1 MVSRLTTTLLFLIA
15 LITPLS
21 QVQAADSLTVEADRT
36 ELYENDTLTLTVQST
51 IELDFSLGDIF
62 NFNMSDLPMPDLSA
76 LEPDFEVLARN
87 QQYQVHS
94 SSNAMFADIT
104 WSIQIAPNRTGE
116 LEIPPITFRG
126 QTSEAITVT
135 VKPGGPDQAEGV
147 PRDVFI
153 ELSTDKDR
161 VYVQEQLVLT
171 IQLYFSGNL
180 VRGELSEPEHAT
192 AMIEPLGQQREY
204 RRTRDG
210 QSYRVVERRY
220 AIFPQQ
226 PGELTIDP
234 IRFEGQ
240 SRDPQGKLRYLRD
253 RAELFDIP
261 VEAPP
266 ASFSGDT
273 WLPARDLT
281 LEESGLPKDLTL
293 EQGQNLTRTLSLSAQ
308 GLTSEALPPFDS
320 QMPDALRSYPEQPE
334 RQTETR
340 PSGLYGR
347 LTQTEALVGVTPGT
361 VTLPEI
367 RIPWW
372 DTRTD
377 TEQVATIPA
386 RTLTINGNAA
396 LAAQTAPGSPGRGDT
411 GDEMTDSA
419 GSQVSG
425 SPAPGD
431 GGNFWRYVAV
441 VLALGWTVTTAVLL
455 RRRGKARATPSEE
468 AARPDQNESASF
480 DILLSAAANGQ
491 ANTPQLLLHWANRRF
506 RPNHFRSLT
515 ELLAFLGDPELS
527 QQLRHLQSLHFGR
540 QHEPDSEQ
548 HSWSGDALIARLK
561 AIRSEAA
568 RPAKPTDSLPPLYP
582 ASLAGRS

>member
-21 QVQAADSLTVEADRT
+21 QVQAADSLTVEADQT
-36 ELYENDTLTLTVQST
+36 ELSDNDIITLTIKSS
-51 IELDFSLGDIF
+51 IELDLTL
-62 NFNMSDLPMPDLSA
+62 SDLINFDVSDIPMPDLSP
-76 LEPDFEVLARN
+76 LESDFEILGTPSHRHQIRSTN
-87 QQYQVHS
+87 S
-94 SSNAMFADIT
+94 SVVNHIT
-104 WSIQIAPNRTGE
+104 WSVQIAPKRTGE
-116 LEIPPITFRG
+116 LEIPPIRFRD
-126 QTSEAITVT
+126 QTSEPIPLT
-135 VKPGGPDQAEGV
+135 VKPGS
-147 PRDVFI
+147 RDVFI

-180 VRGELSEPEHAT
+180 LRGELSEPEHAT

-204 RRTRDG
+204 NRTRDG
-210 QSYRVVERRY
+210 QPYRVVERRY

-377 TEQVATIPA
+377 TEQMAIIPA

-396 LAAQTAPGSPGRGDT
+396 LAAQTTPDSPGRGDT

-441 VLALGWTVTTAVLL
+441 VLALGWAVTTAVLL

-506 RPNHFRSLT
+506 RPNYFRTLT

>member
-21 QVQAADSLTVEADRT
+21 QVQAADSLTVEADQT
-36 ELYENDTLTLTVQST
+36 ELSDNDIITLTIKSS
-51 IELDFSLGDIF
+51 IELDLTL
-62 NFNMSDLPMPDLSA
+62 SDLINFDVSDIPMPDLSP
-76 LEPDFEVLARN
+76 LESDFEILGTPSHRHQIRSTN
-87 QQYQVHS
+87 S
-94 SSNAMFADIT
+94 SVVNHIT
-104 WSIQIAPNRTGE
+104 WSVQIAPKRTGE
-116 LEIPPITFRG
+116 LEIPPIRFRD
-126 QTSEAITVT
+126 QTSEPIPLT
-135 VKPGGPDQAEGV
+135 VKPGS
-147 PRDVFI
+147 RDVFI

-180 VRGELSEPEHAT
+180 LRGELSEPEHAT

-204 RRTRDG
+204 NRTRDG
-210 QSYRVVERRY
+210 QPYRVVERRY

-386 RTLTINGNAA
+386 RTLTINGNTA
-396 LAAQTAPGSPGRGDT
+396 LAAQTTPGSPGRGDT

-431 GGNFWRYVAV
+431 GGDFWRYVAV
-441 VLALGWTVTTAVLL
+441 VLALGWAVTTAVLL

-468 AARPDQNESASF
+468 AARPDQNESAGF
-480 DILLSAAANGQ
+480 EILLSAAANGQ

-506 RPNHFRSLT
+506 RPNHFRTLT

-540 QHEPDSEQ
+540 QHEPGSEQ
-548 HSWSGDALIARLK
+548 HDWSGDALIARLK

>member
-21 QVQAADSLTVEADRT
+21 QVQAADSLTVEADQT
-36 ELYENDTLTLTVQST
+36 ELSDNDIITLTIKSS
-51 IELDFSLGDIF
+51 IELDLTL
-62 NFNMSDLPMPDLSA
+62 SDLINFDVSDIPMPDLSP
-76 LEPDFEVLARN
+76 LESDFEILGTPSHRHQIRSTN
-87 QQYQVHS
+87 S
-94 SSNAMFADIT
+94 SVVNHIT
-104 WSIQIAPNRTGE
+104 WSVQIAPKRTGE
-116 LEIPPITFRG
+116 LEIPPIRFRD
-126 QTSEAITVT
+126 QTSEPIPLT
-135 VKPGGPDQAEGV
+135 VKPGS
-147 PRDVFI
+147 RDVFI

-180 VRGELSEPEHAT
+180 LRGELSEPEHAT

-308 GLTSEALPPFDS
+308 GLTSEALPPFAS

-396 LAAQTAPGSPGRGDT
+396 LAAQTTPGSPGRGDT
-411 GDEMTDSA
+411 GDEMKDSA

-441 VLALGWTVTTAVLL
+441 VLALGWAVTTAVLL
-455 RRRGKARATPSEE
+455 RRRGKGHATPSEE

-506 RPNHFRSLT
+506 RPNHFRTLT

-527 QQLRHLQSLHFGR
+527 QQLQHLQSLHFGR

-568 RPAKPTDSLPPLYP
+568 RPAKPADSLPPLYP

>member
-21 QVQAADSLTVEADRT
+21 QVQAADSLTVEADQT
-36 ELYENDTLTLTVQST
+36 ELSDNDIITLTIKSS
-51 IELDFSLGDIF
+51 IELDLTL
-62 NFNMSDLPMPDLSA
+62 SDLINFDVSDIPMPDLSP
-76 LEPDFEVLARN
+76 LESDFEILGTPSHRHQIRSTN
-87 QQYQVHS
+87 S
-94 SSNAMFADIT
+94 SVVNHIT
-104 WSIQIAPNRTGE
+104 WSVQIAPKRTGE
-116 LEIPPITFRG
+116 LEIPPIRFRD
-126 QTSEAITVT
+126 QTSEPIPLT
-135 VKPGGPDQAEGV
+135 VKPGS
-147 PRDVFI
+147 RDVFI

-180 VRGELSEPEHAT
+180 LRGELSEPEHAT

-204 RRTRDG
+204 NRTRDG
-210 QSYRVVERRY
+210 QPYRVVERRY

-396 LAAQTAPGSPGRGDT
+396 LAAQTTPDSPGRGDT

-441 VLALGWTVTTAVLL
+441 VLALGWAVTTAVLL
-455 RRRGKARATPSEE
+455 RRRGKAHATPSEE

-506 RPNHFRSLT
+506 RPNYFRTLT

-540 QHEPDSEQ
+540 QHEPNSEQ
-548 HSWSGDALIARLK
+548 HGWSGDALIARLK